1 MWIMYNNRAGR
12 LTVVSVFEDSFT
24 GAALFP
30 RSSCRQHSSWWLYSS
45 CNQLLS
51 WAANKAKNCSCFFQI
66 WTLQG
71 IKFWN
76 MNKSF
81 ILLIALKVVEVWNA
95 SHNWNKDF
103 DTLLSKYVWNYRRK
117 FDILRRVPPTLLSR
131 TPWVFWEKKI
141 SKQISLE
148 ISYLHLLFCPP
159 IESKMS
165 TTKTDEVASSLGRGS
180 IFDCIMRWK
189 STERLLLL
197 LPLLLK
203 GELLRVL
210 LLPPTLPFQGGRE
223 WWKSPAS
230 LTKPQ
235 KVPPH
240 QACIPVQ
247 ITSKT
252 FT

>member
-30 RSSCRQHSSWWLYSS
+30 RSSCRQHSSCWVNSS

-81 ILLIALKVVEVWNA
+81 ILLIALKAVQVWNA
-95 SHNWNKDF
+95 LHNWNKDF

-131 TPWVFWEKKI
+131 TPWVFWEIFFK
-141 SKQISLE
+141 SKS
-148 ISYLHLLFCPP
+148 P
-159 IESKMS
+159 
-165 TTKTDEVASSLGRGS
+165 
-180 IFDCIMRWK
+180 
-189 STERLLLL
+189 
-197 LPLLLK
+197 
-203 GELLRVL
+203 
-210 LLPPTLPFQGGRE
+210 
-223 WWKSPAS
+223 WKSPTFIWSSALPSNPRWARPKRMKLRALLAGGAS
-230 LTKPQ
+230 ST
-235 KVPPH
+235 
-240 QACIPVQ
+240 A
-247 ITSKT
+247 
-252 FT
+252 